1 MRRGMIDGVANSE
14 DKIRVLLVDDQ
25 ELFRR
30 GISMVLGLEPDIDIV
45 EATDGD
51 DALAK
56 VAAAPPDVALL
67 DVRMPGLSGVELC
80 AAVRAESPSTGV
92 IMLTSSEEESDLYS
106 SIKNGA
112 SGYLLKDSSIEQLG
126 EAIRLVAGG
135 QSLISPAMAT
145 KLLEE
150 FVQISKPKD
159 EKPTLTPREMEVL
172 RQVARGLSN
181 HEIGEELFI
190 SENTV
195 KNHIRNIL
203 EKLQMKSR
211 LEAVMYAV
219 RSKMLDLP

>member
-190 SENTV
+190 SEHTV